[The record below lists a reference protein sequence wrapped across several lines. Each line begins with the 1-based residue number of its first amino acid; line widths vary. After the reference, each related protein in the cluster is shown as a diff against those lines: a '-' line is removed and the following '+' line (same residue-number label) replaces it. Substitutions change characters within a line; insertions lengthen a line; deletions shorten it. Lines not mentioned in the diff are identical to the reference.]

1 MVSIRRTPRRR
12 RAPERAQ
19 QLPRL
24 QANVHA
30 ADRLG
35 EAKDLLAVQRVEL
48 PTQQHKQTQDAERVL
63 RVPDGRLWPTATRKP
78 TLSSECLKDVLA
90 SGE

>member
-1 MVSIRRTPRRR
+1 MRRTPRRCR

-19 QLPRL
+19 KLPRL

-30 ADRLG
+30 AYRLG
-35 EAKDLLAVQRVEL
+35 EAENLLAVQRVEL

-63 RVPDGRLWPTATRKP
+63 RVPYGRLWPTATRKP